1 MFAGSMIRTLVDNLS
16 DAAAVSA
23 TERITNIEGP
33 WGYCPAE
40 GNLSKFYSD
49 LSSH

>member
-23 TERITNIEGP
+23 TERITNIEES
-33 WGYCPAE
+33 C
-40 GNLSKFYSD
+40 NI
-49 LSSH
+49 H